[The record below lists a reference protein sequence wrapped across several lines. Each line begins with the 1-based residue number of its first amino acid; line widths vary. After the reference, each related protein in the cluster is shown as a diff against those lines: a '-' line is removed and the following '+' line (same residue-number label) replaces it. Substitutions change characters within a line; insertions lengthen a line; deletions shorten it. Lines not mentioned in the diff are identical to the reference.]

1 MSLLPTKQK
10 WNQYTTFN
18 KWALLAA
25 ITTVIF
31 LIYDHWPRSNNSS
44 ALELIAK
51 DENPVKLEI
60 ADISIKQWLG
70 DFEPYITVN
79 IKNASKRSAINVLAT
94 FQGEKDSWQFT
105 PTKTATQFQSGV
117 SISAQSSLEFPIA
130 PISEFLS
137 KIPSSQKLH
146 FVGLGLNPNIPFSY
160 TQKECKNLNPCQLQM
175 NAIPVGFNLNYK
187 NIFNE
192 PVHQFFS
199 VFTYFSSKSVAGKS
213 PINITIIEPKA
224 SRIAD

>member
-1 MSLLPTKQK
+1 MSLIPTKQK
-10 WNQYTTFN
+10 WNQYTTSN

-31 LIYDHWPRSNNSS
+31 LIYDHWPQSNNSS
-44 ALELIAK
+44 TLELIAK

-70 DFEPYITVN
+70 DSEPYITVN

-117 SISAQSSLEFPIA
+117 SIPAQSSLEFPIA
-130 PISEFLS
+130 PISEFLLRM
-137 KIPSSQKLH
+137 PNSQKLH
-146 FVGLGLNPNIPFSY
+146 FVGLGVNPNIPFSY
-160 TQKECKNLNPCQLQM
+160 SQKECQNLNPCQLQM
-175 NAIPVGFNLNYK
+175 EAKPVGFNLNYK

-199 VFTYFSSKSVAGKS
+199 VFTYFSSKSVTRKS
-213 PINITIIEPKA
+213 PISITIIEPQA
-224 SRIAD
+224 SGIAD